1 MRTYY
6 FDLFKIDSVGPLWL
20 SATASLE
27 EAKAKAALEH
37 SRDPNCD
44 FKILNQ
50 RTGVIQTIFSTELG
64 GRTATCGN

>member
-1 MRTYY
+1 MRIHY

-37 SRDPNCD
+37 TRDPNCD

-50 RTGVIQTIFSTELG
+50 RTGVIQTICSSELAG
-64 GRTATCGN
+64 TTTYGN